1 MKMKHR
7 KSFGA
12 AVSTLIIAMLACS
25 FSPTALFSG
34 TPTPTSTQTPLP
46 TLTPTITPSP
56 TATPVPIDIKV
67 VSSLPMSGGSSEIT
81 ETSANAINLRLKHSG
96 YSACGGRY
104 AITYEAWDDASPAR
118 GGWDPDFEMDNANKA
133 AADPTI
139 IAYLGTF
146 NSGAARLSIPILN
159 EAGPLVMI
167 SPANTYPGLT
177 KPIEGAP
184 DEPDKFYPT
193 GVRNYTRVTTADDV
207 QGEVAARFVKDQLNA
222 STVFILDDGDPYGV
236 TVANAFENT
245 AQEIGLTVVGRQSI
259 NPAQSSYKT
268 LMSTIAKSNGG
279 NPPDAIFA
287 GMVFNNN
294 AAQVLKDK
302 VAVLGDNSG
311 VKFIGPDGIQTQFF
325 IDEAGNNVAEGVYAS
340 VGGLPLDQLP
350 EKGQQFIQDYE
361 AEYGTLYSPYAPYG
375 YEVMNV
381 LLQAIENICATGG
394 DPANRETVRAAVFAI
409 RDFSGVL
416 GTWSFNENGD
426 TTLTDMT
433 IYQVKRGAYTYLGVF
448 Q

>member
-1 MKMKHR
+1 
-7 KSFGA
+7 
-12 AVSTLIIAMLACS
+12 
-25 FSPTALFSG
+25 
-34 TPTPTSTQTPLP
+34 
-46 TLTPTITPSP
+46 
-56 TATPVPIDIKV
+56 
-67 VSSLPMSGGSSEIT
+67 MSGGSAEIT
-81 ETSANAINLRLKHSG
+81 ETIANAIKLRLKQSG
-96 YSACGGRY
+96 YSACDGRY

-287 GMVFNNN
+287 GMVVNNN

-340 VGGLPLDQLP
+340 VAGLPLDQLP

-361 AEYGTLYSPYAPYG
+361 AEYGTLYSPYAP
-375 YEVMNV
+375 
-381 LLQAIENICATGG
+381 
-394 DPANRETVRAAVFAI
+394 
-409 RDFSGVL
+409 
-416 GTWSFNENGD
+416 
-426 TTLTDMT
+426 
-433 IYQVKRGAYTYLGVF
+433 
-448 Q
+448 

>member
-1 MKMKHR
+1 
-7 KSFGA
+7 
-12 AVSTLIIAMLACS
+12 
-25 FSPTALFSG
+25 
-34 TPTPTSTQTPLP
+34 
-46 TLTPTITPSP
+46 
-56 TATPVPIDIKV
+56 
-67 VSSLPMSGGSSEIT
+67 MSGGSSEIT
-81 ETSANAINLRLKHSG
+81 ETIVNAFNLRLKQSG

-207 QGEVAARFVKDQLNA
+207 QGEVAARFVIDQLNA

-287 GMVFNNN
+287 GMVVNNN

-340 VGGLPLDQLP
+340 VAGLPLDQLP

-448 Q
+448 R

>member
-1 MKMKHR
+1 
-7 KSFGA
+7 
-12 AVSTLIIAMLACS
+12 
-25 FSPTALFSG
+25 
-34 TPTPTSTQTPLP
+34 
-46 TLTPTITPSP
+46 
-56 TATPVPIDIKV
+56 
-67 VSSLPMSGGSSEIT
+67 MSGGSSEIT
-81 ETSANAINLRLKHSG
+81 ETIVNAFNLRLKQSG

-287 GMVFNNN
+287 GMVVNNN
-294 AAQVLKDK
+294 APQVLKDK

-340 VGGLPLDQLP
+340 VAGLPLDQLP

-448 Q
+448 R